1 MSYLHSLV
9 AAVTLLAVA
18 TTALSAAAQSQPQ
31 PGSSGQQPSTV
42 RIGNGVTIGVPSSVI
57 IEGRTSDQWNIPRS
71 GSSANNPTSS
81 TCLPADNLIPY
92 ARDSVTGAV
101 CH

>member
-9 AAVTLLAVA
+9 AAITLLAVG
-18 TTALSAAAQSQPQ
+18 TTALSAAAQPQ
-31 PGSSGQQPSTV
+31 PGSDGQQPPTV

-71 GSSANNPTSS
+71 GSSSDNPRSS

-92 ARDSVTGAV
+92 ARDSVTGAI